1 MDTLEW
7 GADEDQDFDD
17 FGFEYHHKKSYGNS
31 YTSPFGEFLNQSL
44 NFEDTNM
51 LESNQLMTSPLSS
64 FSFDLVKPEMDTDS
78 YFYQNSSSQIKEE
91 PVYFH
96 FNPPPPQLPPQNSF
110 IKQETNNRLPIHIF
124 VMAHFTTQAN

>member
-17 FGFEYHHKKSYGNS
+17 FGFEYHHKKSYRNS

-51 LESNQLMTSPLSS
+51 SDQLMTSPLSS
-64 FSFDLVKPEMDTDS
+64 FL
-78 YFYQNSSSQIKEE
+78 
-91 PVYFH
+91 
-96 FNPPPPQLPPQNSF
+96 
-110 IKQETNNRLPIHIF
+110 
-124 VMAHFTTQAN
+124 